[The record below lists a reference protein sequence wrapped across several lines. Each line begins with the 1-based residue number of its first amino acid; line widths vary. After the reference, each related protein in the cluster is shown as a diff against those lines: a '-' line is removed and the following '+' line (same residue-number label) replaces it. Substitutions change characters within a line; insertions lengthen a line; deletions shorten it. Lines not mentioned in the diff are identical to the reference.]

1 MRQKLFEKN
10 CVLMKEYGL
19 VQTKKT
25 PNAELKLS
33 KVIEKIDARL
43 NSVTLAR
50 QKAIEKGD
58 AEGNFILLEA
68 AMQLRLLRNDFLEM
82 ANGAPKKTEK

>member
-1 MRQKLFEKN
+1 MRQKLFEKS
-10 CVLMKEYGL
+10 CAIMKEHGL

-25 PNAELKLS
+25 SSGELKLS

-50 QKAIEKGD
+50 QRAIEKGD
-58 AEGNFILLEA
+58 QEGNILLLEA

-82 ANGAPKKTEK
+82 ANGASKKTEK